1 MIFVH
6 LLLLLNVGKYLQLTD
21 NVIFFLLIGKDWT
34 EKLKNGKMVKNDR
47 INDCKWL
54 ILALKDTWHYEKYWE
69 NTLIIVQLVFLF
81 LRGLEESKWM
91 SKNAKFSKLE
101 TLVFYIIK
109 IQV

>member
-1 MIFVH
+1 
-6 LLLLLNVGKYLQLTD
+6 
-21 NVIFFLLIGKDWT
+21 
-34 EKLKNGKMVKNDR
+34 MVKNDR

-81 LRGLEESKWM
+81 LRGLGESKWK